1 MNVALGCRLLCAA
14 LLTFT
19 VNAQEY
25 YRWHDNSG
33 QLHVSQTP
41 PSAGIDY
48 EIVDTQAKSAVTK
61 VKATAVAAPV
71 KPLDAKQIAALNQQ
85 VEQVNQQLKQQN
97 CQQARTNKER
107 LTAEAPV
114 SITNAEGAEVAL
126 TMEMRAEQLVV
137 TEQHIREFC
146 QPDTPAPSKN

>member
-1 MNVALGCRLLCAA
+1 MNVALGCRLLCVS
-14 LLTFT
+14 LLAFA

-25 YRWHDNSG
+25 YRWQDNKG

-61 VKATAVAAPV
+61 VKATAVATPV

-85 VEQVNQQLKQQN
+85 VEQVNLQLKQQN
-97 CQQARTNKER
+97 CQQARINKQR

-114 SITNAEGAEVAL
+114 SVTNAEGAAVAL
-126 TMEMRAEQLVV
+126 TTEMRTEQLVV

-146 QPDTPAPSKN
+146 QPETPAPSNK